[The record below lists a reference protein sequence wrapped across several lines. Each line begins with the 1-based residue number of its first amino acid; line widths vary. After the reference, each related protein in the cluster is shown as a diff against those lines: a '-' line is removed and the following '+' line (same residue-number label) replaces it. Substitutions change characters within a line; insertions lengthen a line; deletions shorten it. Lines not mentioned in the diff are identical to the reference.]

1 MFGEIFFEKGMFFST
16 FVHRKRINMKD
27 MKYNFDEVID
37 RSGTSAIKLEGMK
50 EIWGRTDLIPLWV
63 ADMDFATASFVTEAI
78 KQRCENPVLGYTA
91 KPDSYYQAIIHWNKN
106 RYGLEVEKEMINFV
120 PGIVPGIGMALNA
133 FTEKGDKVMIQP
145 PVYGPFHW
153 LNERNGRTLV
163 TNPLKW
169 EDGMYR
175 MDMEAF
181 REQVKGCKVFIL
193 CNPHNPGG
201 VVWKEEELQEVAE
214 ICYEEGVLVF
224 SDEIHADLTLPPY
237 KHRPFAAISEKA
249 RMNCVTFMSPS
260 KAFNMPGLTA
270 SHALVFNPE
279 LREKFHR
286 FLESCEFNLGHVFAF
301 LAVEAAYSH
310 GTEWLDQCLS
320 YIQGNIDY
328 VDEFTQKHTP
338 KIKVIRPQ
346 ASYLV
351 WLDCREMGLSQK
363 ALNDFFVDKAHL
375 ALNDG
380 VSFGAEG
387 AGFMRLNIASPRS
400 VLEKAMKQL
409 ADAYVATI

>member
-1 MFGEIFFEKGMFFST
+1 MQY
-16 FVHRKRINMKD
+16 H
-27 MKYNFDEVID
+27 FDEIID
-37 RSGTSAIKLEGMK
+37 RKNTSAIKLEGLK
-50 EIWGRTDLIPLWV
+50 EFWGRTDLLPLWV
-63 ADMDFATASFVTEAI
+63 ADMDFATAPFVTEAI
-78 KQRCENPVLGYTA
+78 RKRCDNPVLGYTT
-91 KPDSYYQAIIHWNKN
+91 KPDSYYQAIMSWVKN

-133 FTEKGDKVMIQP
+133 FTEKGDKVLIQP
-145 PVYGPFHW
+145 PVYGPFSW
-153 LNERNGRTLV
+153 LNTRNERTLI

-169 EDGMYR
+169 VDGMYR

-181 REQVKGCKVFIL
+181 REQIKGCKVFIL

-201 VVWKEEELQEVAE
+201 VVWTEEELQEVAE

-224 SDEIHADLTLPPY
+224 SDEIHADLTLPPC
-237 KHRPFAAISEKA
+237 KHRPFAMVSEKA
-249 RMNCVTFMSPS
+249 RMNSVTFMSPS

-270 SHALVFNPE
+270 SHALIFNSKLRRKFRKYVEACE
-279 LREKFHR
+279 LDM
-286 FLESCEFNLGHVFAF
+286 GHVFAF

-310 GTEWLDQCLS
+310 GTEWLDQCLA
-320 YIQGNIDY
+320 YIQSNIDY
-328 VDEFTQKHTP
+328 VDAFTKQHTP

-351 WLDCREMGLSQK
+351 WLDCRDMGLSQE

-380 VSFGAEG
+380 ISFGKEG
-387 AGFMRLNIASPRS
+387 EGFMRLNVASPRS
-400 VLEKAMKQL
+400 VLEQAMNQL
-409 ADAYVATI
+409 AEAYRG

>member
-1 MFGEIFFEKGMFFST
+1 MTYDF
-16 FVHRKRINMKD
+16 NQ
-27 MKYNFDEVID
+27 VID
-37 RSGTSAIKLEGMK
+37 RNGTSAIKLEGLM
-50 EIWGRTDLIPLWV
+50 EHWGRTDLIPLWV
-63 ADMDFATASFVTEAI
+63 ADMDFATAPFVTEAI
-78 KQRCENPVLGYTA
+78 RQRLDNPVLGYTA
-91 KPDSYYQAIIHWNKN
+91 KPDSYYQAIINWNKN
-106 RYGLEVEKEMINFV
+106 RYGLEVEKGMITFV

-133 FTEKGDKVMIQP
+133 FTEPGDKVLIQP

-163 TNPLKW
+163 TNPLKLV
-169 EDGMYR
+169 DGMYR

-201 VVWKEEELQEVAE
+201 IVWTEEELCQVAE

-237 KHRPFAAISEKA
+237 KHRPFALVSEKA
-249 RMNCVTFMSPS
+249 RMNSVTFMSPS
-260 KAFNMPGLTA
+260 KAFNMPGLTS
-270 SHALVFNPE
+270 SHALVFHPQ
-279 LREKFHR
+279 LLEKFR
-286 FLESCEFNLGHVFAF
+286 KYIEACEFDLGHVFAF
-301 LAVEAAYSH
+301 LSIEAAYSH
-310 GTEWLDQCLS
+310 GTEWLDQCLA

-328 VDEFTQKHTP
+328 VDAFLKAHAP
-338 KIKVIRPQ
+338 KIKAIRPQ

-351 WLDCREMGLSQK
+351 WLDCRDMGLSQE

-380 VSFGAEG
+380 LAFGEEG
-387 AGFMRLNIASPRS
+387 RGFMRLNVASPRS
-400 VLEKAMKQL
+400 VLEQAMKQL
-409 ADAYVATI
+409 AEAYEVL

>member
-1 MFGEIFFEKGMFFST
+1 MQY
-16 FVHRKRINMKD
+16 H
-27 MKYNFDEVID
+27 FDEIID
-37 RSGTSAIKLEGMK
+37 RKNTSAIKLEGLK
-50 EIWGRTDLIPLWV
+50 EFWGRTDLLPLWV
-63 ADMDFATASFVTEAI
+63 ADMDFATAPFVTEAI
-78 KQRCENPVLGYTA
+78 RKRCDNPVLGYTT
-91 KPDSYYQAIIHWNKN
+91 KPDSYYQAIMSWVKN

-133 FTEKGDKVMIQP
+133 FTEKGDKVLIQP
-145 PVYGPFHW
+145 PVYGPFSW
-153 LNERNGRTLV
+153 LNTRNERTLI

-169 EDGMYR
+169 VDGMYR

-181 REQVKGCKVFIL
+181 REQIKGCKVFIL

-201 VVWKEEELQEVAE
+201 VVWTEEELQEVAE

-224 SDEIHADLTLPPY
+224 SDEIHADLTLPPC
-237 KHRPFAAISEKA
+237 KHRPFAMVSEKA
-249 RMNCVTFMSPS
+249 RMNSVTFMSPS

-270 SHALVFNPE
+270 SHALIFNSKLRRKFRKYVEACE
-279 LREKFHR
+279 LDM
-286 FLESCEFNLGHVFAF
+286 GHVFAF

-310 GTEWLDQCLS
+310 GTEWLDQCLA

-328 VDEFTQKHTP
+328 VDAFTKQHTP

-351 WLDCREMGLSQK
+351 WLDCRDMGLSQE

-380 VSFGAEG
+380 ISFGKEG
-387 AGFMRLNIASPRS
+387 EGFMRLNVASPRS
-400 VLEKAMKQL
+400 VLEQAMNQL
-409 ADAYVATI
+409 AEAYRGMKEVLK

>member
-1 MFGEIFFEKGMFFST
+1 MQY
-16 FVHRKRINMKD
+16 H
-27 MKYNFDEVID
+27 FDEIID
-37 RSGTSAIKLEGMK
+37 RKNTSAIKLEGLK
-50 EIWGRTDLIPLWV
+50 EFWGRTDLLPLWV
-63 ADMDFATASFVTEAI
+63 ADMDFATAPFVTEAI
-78 KQRCENPVLGYTA
+78 RKRCDNPVLGYTT
-91 KPDSYYQAIIHWNKN
+91 KPDSYYQAIMSWVKN

-133 FTEKGDKVMIQP
+133 FTEKGDKVLIQP
-145 PVYGPFHW
+145 PVYGPFSW
-153 LNERNGRTLV
+153 LNTRNERTLI

-169 EDGMYR
+169 VDGMYR

-181 REQVKGCKVFIL
+181 REQIKGCKVFIL

-201 VVWKEEELQEVAE
+201 VVWAEEELQEVAE

-224 SDEIHADLTLPPY
+224 SDEIHADLTLPPC
-237 KHRPFAAISEKA
+237 KHRPFAMVSEKA
-249 RMNCVTFMSPS
+249 RMNSVTFMSPS

-270 SHALVFNPE
+270 SHALIFNSKLRRKFRKYVEACE
-279 LREKFHR
+279 LDM
-286 FLESCEFNLGHVFAF
+286 GHVFAF

-310 GTEWLDQCLS
+310 GTEWLDQCLA

-328 VDEFTQKHTP
+328 VDAFTKQHTP

-351 WLDCREMGLSQK
+351 WLDCRDMGLSQE

-380 VSFGAEG
+380 ISFGKEG
-387 AGFMRLNIASPRS
+387 EGFMRLNVASPRS
-400 VLEKAMKQL
+400 VLEQAMNQL
-409 ADAYVATI
+409 AEAYRG

>member
-1 MFGEIFFEKGMFFST
+1 
-16 FVHRKRINMKD
+16 

-37 RSGTSAIKLEGMK
+37 RRGTSAIKLEGIK
-50 EIWGRTDLIPLWV
+50 EIWGRDDLMPLWV
-63 ADMDFATASFVTEAI
+63 ADMDFATAPFVTEAI
-78 KQRCENPVLGYTA
+78 RKRCQNPVLGYTS
-91 KPDSYYQAIIHWNKN
+91 KPDSYYQAIINWNKN
-106 RYGLEVEKEMINFV
+106 RYGLDVEKGMINFV

-133 FTEKGDKVMIQP
+133 FTRPGDKIMIQP

-153 LNERNGRTLV
+153 LNTRNERTLV
-163 TNPLKW
+163 INPLKLV
-169 EDGMYR
+169 DGMYR
-175 MDMEAF
+175 MDMDAF
-181 REQVKGCKVFIL
+181 RKQVKGCKVFIL

-201 VVWKEEELQEVAE
+201 IVWKEEELQQVAE
-214 ICYEEGVLVF
+214 ICYEERVLVF

-237 KHRPFAAISEKA
+237 KHRPFAMVSEKA

-270 SHALVFNPE
+270 SHALIFNPE
-279 LREKFHR
+279 LRAKFR
-286 FLESCEFNLGHVFAF
+286 KYIDACELDLGHVFAF

-310 GTEWLDQCLS
+310 GTEWLDQCLA

-328 VDEFTQKHTP
+328 VDAFTREHTQ
-338 KIKVIRPQ
+338 KIKVIRQQ

-351 WLDCREMGLSQK
+351 WLDCREMGLSQE

-380 VSFGAEG
+380 VAFGKEG
-387 AGFMRLNIASPRS
+387 EGFMRLNIASPRS
-400 VLEKAMKQL
+400 VLEQTMHQL
-409 ADAYVATI
+409 AEAYAAM

>member
-1 MFGEIFFEKGMFFST
+1 
-16 FVHRKRINMKD
+16 

-37 RSGTSAIKLEGMK
+37 RRGTSAIKLEGVK
-50 EIWGRTDLIPLWV
+50 EIWGRDDLMPLWV
-63 ADMDFATASFVTEAI
+63 ADMDFATAPFVTEAI
-78 KQRCENPVLGYTA
+78 KRRCENPVLGYTS

-106 RYGLEVEKEMINFV
+106 RYGLDVEKEMIGFV

-133 FTEKGDKVMIQP
+133 FTEPGDKVLIQP

-163 TNPLKW
+163 TNPLKLV
-169 EDGMYR
+169 DGMYR

-201 VVWKEEELQEVAE
+201 IVWKEEELQQVAD
-214 ICYEEGVLVF
+214 ICHEEGVLVF

-237 KHRPFAAISEKA
+237 KHRPFAIVSEKA

-270 SHALVFNPE
+270 SHALIFNPE
-279 LREKFHR
+279 LRAKFR
-286 FLESCEFNLGHVFAF
+286 EYIEACEFDLGHVFAF
-301 LAVEAAYSH
+301 LAVEAAYSQ
-310 GTEWLDQCLS
+310 GTEWLDQCLA

-328 VDEFTQKHTP
+328 VDAFLKENAP

-351 WLDCREMGLSQK
+351 WLDCREMGLSQE

-375 ALNDG
+375 ALNNG
-380 VSFGAEG
+380 LAFGEEG
-387 AGFMRLNIASPRS
+387 RGFMRLNVASPRS
-400 VLEKAMKQL
+400 VLEQAMKQL
-409 ADAYVATI
+409 AEAYR